1 MKTLNKLK
9 LNELQ
14 FNEMTSRELKE
25 IKGGDRHCSCS
36 CYWAG
41 SEGGSSVRDNCSAN
55 FYVGSQGG
63 TSEYGD
69 EKCYAN

>member
-25 IKGGDRHCSCS
+25 IKGGDRQTLFLFLLLG
-36 CYWAG
+36 W
-41 SEGGSSVRDNCSAN
+41 
-55 FYVGSQGG
+55 
-63 TSEYGD
+63 
-69 EKCYAN
+69 